1 MREDMILSGAR
12 PRTQQQQHDVF
23 HFPQFS
29 NISSADQTK
38 ETYSVDRNFIRDLE
52 KSLGDNESKKV
63 IFRSDAFN

>member
-1 MREDMILSGAR
+1 MREDMISSGAR